1 MKALSIGAI
10 VIACLV
16 GGCSSS
22 QQQGSREQRDEQ
34 ASMALPSA
42 QADPG
47 GAVRDKTLSGTTVKW
62 TRSSGPQG

>member
-1 MKALSIGAI
+1 MKALSIVAI

-22 QQQGSREQRDEQ
+22 QQQGSREQGDEQ
-34 ASMALPSA
+34 ANMAFPGG
-42 QADPG
+42 QAAPG

-62 TRSSGPQG
+62 TRTSEPQG